1 MKLEKELSQLDPGGV
16 LKSAHQDQN
25 NSLRITSANT
35 SVPPKY
41 ARVALTYN
49 GSGSV
54 TNAIFYEGSQS
65 EIRYITTVADS
76 SGSLNN
82 SYFILYSG
90 YDRAKYHVWYDVNGA
105 GVDPAPANSLG
116 FRVPLQSNDSAEMV
130 ALATKLVLSNLS
142 DFNIVAIGSTQLRI
156 TNTEMGT
163 ATDTTQVSTGF
174 TYLTAQQGSERIITS
189 VVVPQDAYSKYL
201 FNTQERRFEVVPV
214 SSSTIEV
221 DLTHVTDSVRLGDGT
236 QLNTNTYSQDLS
248 KIALDTVNLAK
259 PFTKPWNAVRIEAK
273 NDDGDPIQI
282 ITSFGGVDV
291 QQADITYDVDGDFES
306 LEVTDI

>member
-54 TNAIFYEGSQS
+54 TSAIFYEGSQP

-76 SGSLNN
+76 GGSLNN

-90 YDRAKYHVWYDVNGA
+90 YDRAKYHVWYDVDGA

-142 DFNIVAIGSTQLRI
+142 DFSIAVIGGVQLRI

-163 ATDTTQVSTGF
+163 STDTTQVGTGF
-174 TYLTAQQGSERIITS
+174 TYLIAQQGSERIITS
-189 VVVPQDAYSKYL
+189 VTIPQDAYSKYL
-201 FNTQERRFEVVPV
+201 FNTQERKFEVV
-214 SSSTIEV
+214 SAATTIDI

-248 KIALDTVNLAK
+248 KIALDTVNLTK

-273 NDDGDPIQI
+273 NDDGDPTQI